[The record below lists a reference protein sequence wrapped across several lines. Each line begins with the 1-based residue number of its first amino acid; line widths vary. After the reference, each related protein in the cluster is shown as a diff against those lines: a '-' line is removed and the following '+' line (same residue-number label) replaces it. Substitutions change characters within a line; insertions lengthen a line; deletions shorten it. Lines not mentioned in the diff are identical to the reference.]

1 MFASPLNY
9 WSPSK
14 PRPSSGW
21 ARDAGADRERWP
33 AQIPRH
39 GSARRPPAARRDHVL
54 HVGGG
59 PSGSVGARPSVS
71 FMVAVAFLVL
81 AMDGSFGVHLSMNSS
96 THIRCVP
103 PCQTLRWQNV
113 VAVSSSC
120 ACNAPRR
127 YFIFIS
133 TRLSQEK
140 KTFLIF
146 TGGQSTLPGKK
157 AQRNLAYILLELD
170 SSATGLLRTSD
181 NCNLLLHY
189 TSTLLVEFITT
200 AHRLLTI

>member
-1 MFASPLNY
+1 MAGTNSPAL
-9 WSPSK
+9 
-14 PRPSSGW
+14 
-21 ARDAGADRERWP
+21 RD
-33 AQIPRH
+33 
-39 GSARRPPAARRDHVL
+39 GSARRPPAERRGHVL

-59 PSGSVGARPSVS
+59 SKWGAWGAACR

-170 SSATGLLRTSD
+170 SSAAGLLRTSD

-200 AHRLLTI
+200 ADGTQAANNIEWSLVR